1 MNRPAEEPAHVS
13 LFPLPPWQLINK
25 YSDAEVAAGTAP
37 PPPQIPASTSFRMF
51 GTLFNTDDPVLKP
64 LESDGMRRVYPQTY
78 NRKLELKKLN
88 FSILANYLD
97 LLDVITRDPS
107 SPRRTEKLEHLGILF
122 VNMHHILNEYHPHQA
137 RDLEMLRYQVDI
149 ARETVRRGREY
160 FARADETLRTAA
172 QQLVVPG
179 PSSASKSS
187 SSTSPSFA
195 DLGDLYVYVDAEE
208 NITDVTTTVQISIGT
223 DEAPCKAPNFCWQLV
238 SRRQYA
244 IIGGRLTGENAAA
257 IFYPVDRRRQPV
269 ALVYKKMA
277 GVGGGELFCDACL
290 NNARKV

>member
-1 MNRPAEEPAHVS
+1 MNRPAEGPAHVS

-122 VNMHHILNEYHPHQA
+122 VNMHHILNEYRPHQA
-137 RDLEMLRYQVDI
+137 RDLVREMLRYQVDI
-149 ARETVRRGREY
+149 ARETVRRGEEY
-160 FARADETLRTAA
+160 FARADETLRSAA

-179 PSSASKSS
+179 FSSVNKPSPP
-187 SSTSPSFA
+187 TSPSFA
-195 DLGDLYVYVDAEE
+195 DLGSELASFLTDLQADLKLSETKPMIPSGLKDRLSPDISAEQQSCLPLTTPPDRLNDDE
-208 NITDVTTTVQISIGT
+208 TLDLDPNIWSFLNGVT
-223 DEAPCKAPNFCWQLV
+223 E
-238 SRRQYA
+238 
-244 IIGGRLTGENAAA
+244 
-257 IFYPVDRRRQPV
+257 
-269 ALVYKKMA
+269 
-277 GVGGGELFCDACL
+277 
-290 NNARKV
+290 

>member
-1 MNRPAEEPAHVS
+1 MNRPVDGPAHVS

-51 GTLFNTDDPVLKP
+51 GTLFNTDDPLLKP

-122 VNMHHILNEYHPHQA
+122 VNMHHILNEYRPHQA
-137 RDLEMLRYQVDI
+137 RDLVREMLRYQVDI

-160 FARADETLRTAA
+160 FARADETLRSAA
-172 QQLVVPG
+172 QQLIVPG
-179 PSSASKSS
+179 SSSITKPSSP
-187 SSTSPSFA
+187 TSLSFA
-195 DLGDLYVYVDAEE
+195 DLGPELSSFLTDLQADLKLSDTKNLVPDNFKDHLSSGISTEQQSSFSLISPSDKLNDDE
-208 NITDVTTTVQISIGT
+208 TLDLDPSIWSFLNSVTQ
-223 DEAPCKAPNFCWQLV
+223 
-238 SRRQYA
+238 
-244 IIGGRLTGENAAA
+244 
-257 IFYPVDRRRQPV
+257 
-269 ALVYKKMA
+269 
-277 GVGGGELFCDACL
+277 
-290 NNARKV
+290 